1 MQLAEILNLYTK
13 KEQKF
18 LKKVKK
24 QKMLPNITTENRDGV
39 TQADETMSDRYNFL
53 PTAHEFAEH
62 IDQTL
67 NGILDDEL
75 CEKKSHRN
83 YQK

>member
-13 KEQKF
+13 KEQEF

-24 QKMLPNITTENRDGV
+24 QKMLSNITTENGDGMMQ
-39 TQADETMSDRYNFL
+39 TGEATSDRYSFL
-53 PTAHEFAEH
+53 PTTREFAEH

-67 NGILDDEL
+67 KGTLDDDV
-75 CEKKSHRN
+75 KV
-83 YQK
+83 